1 MDEKKEKKKKK
12 KKKGN
17 TGKEIVNDGNT
28 IDIDMKWLE
37 QYQDR
42 NLAAEYLK
50 NTEPVDLAWYA
61 VFNKAFCEQKTTP
74 EHDRRIEQV
83 ADYCS
88 NLFDPFYPTS
98 RLSCDSERYIEAR
111 NAYIDSIAYKLPVG
125 DDDDTNGNDSIME
138 VESQP
143 HQSHLHSSSPILL
156 HKPFPIRPLDK
167 REEKCRI
174 RSTEN
179 KLVLKFTL
187 KNTVRVTYLYNKD
200 TKQPYTIN
208 LCALGKNMLPYFVEH
223 SRKKFSKI
231 NLRYLGGG
239 SHLIYASGIIV
250 ETGSNNE
257 ANSLYLLEHTFNIL
271 RTECHLTNVVIQKRE
286 CCNIV
291 AHGSIRG
298 GILCLATLQSRY
310 TWTQK
315 KEPFI
320 GVIIT
325 VEDMENHY
333 REDDFSNMVNN
344 TQSDS
349 KSKNDVEF
357 SFVPSYNN
365 KENDYDEMTVIS
377 RINGDAPMLDV
388 KIEKDRLSTL
398 EDFFSGTENN
408 KGTFLVFKDQ
418 VICAGCKPM
427 DRLRLSCERLHRILQ
442 PCIIPDK

>member
-1 MDEKKEKKKKK
+1 
-12 KKKGN
+12 
-17 TGKEIVNDGNT
+17 
-28 IDIDMKWLE
+28 
-37 QYQDR
+37 
-42 NLAAEYLK
+42 
-50 NTEPVDLAWYA
+50 
-61 VFNKAFCEQKTTP
+61 
-74 EHDRRIEQV
+74 
-83 ADYCS
+83 
-88 NLFDPFYPTS
+88 
-98 RLSCDSERYIEAR
+98 
-111 NAYIDSIAYKLPVG
+111 
-125 DDDDTNGNDSIME
+125 
-138 VESQP
+138 
-143 HQSHLHSSSPILL
+143 
-156 HKPFPIRPLDK
+156 
-167 REEKCRI
+167 
-174 RSTEN
+174 
-179 KLVLKFTL
+179 LVLKFTL